1 MLSKVE
7 DVEFRES
14 IFAWLKARQLNK
26 PFFSRADLSQF
37 RYQDR
42 EIRLI
47 GPQTGIWWPKDLSMG
62 AIGIWSSYV
71 PEGQERPYEDNFGL
85 DGFLR
90 YKWRGL
96 DSQTADNRALR
107 HAMNE
112 RLPLVLYQGI
122 GYEPGTQTQIAQPIF
137 PVYLIGEEPESH
149 QFVVALES
157 SQYLLSPTQPR
168 DVLEIAQ
175 RYNERVTKS
184 RYHQPLFRARVIHAY
199 EERCAVCRLPFTEL
213 LEAAHIKPDSEGG
226 PARVS
231 NGMSMCKIHHGAYDS
246 NILGI
251 SPDYR
256 VHIRESVLQTF
267 DGPTLQHSLK
277 EMHGELLR
285 QIPAEKSQRPDR
297 EFLAERFERFGKAS

>member
-1 MLSKVE
+1 MLSRDE
-7 DVEFRES
+7 DLQFRET
-14 IFAWLKARQLNK
+14 IFAWLRARQISK
-26 PFFSRADLSQF
+26 PAFSRTDLAQF
-37 RYQDR
+37 HYLGRDM
-42 EIRLI
+42 RLI
-47 GPQTGIWWPKDLSMG
+47 GPQTSIWWPKDLSQG
-62 AIGIWSSYV
+62 AIGIWSAYT
-71 PEGQERPYEDNFGL
+71 PEGQTRPYEDNIGK

-96 DSQTADNRALR
+96 DPQTADNRALR
-107 HAMNE
+107 YSMING
-112 RLPLVLYQGI
+112 LPLVLYEGI
-122 GYEPGTQTQIAQPIF
+122 GYEPGTQTQIAKPIF
-137 PVYLIGEEPESH
+137 PVYLIGEEPGFQ

-157 SQYLLSPTQPR
+157 SQHMISSSESSE
-168 DVLEIAQ
+168 VLEIAL

-231 NGMSMCKIHHGAYDS
+231 NGLSMCKIHHGAYDA

-251 SPDYR
+251 SPDYKI
-256 VHIRESVLQTF
+256 HIKESVLQTF

-285 QIPAEKSQRPDR
+285 QLPLDKPNRPDKD
-297 EFLAERFERFGKAS
+297 FLAERFERFEKAS